1 MRNPNIR
8 CVYETEFYYE
18 DRYVQMFKENV
29 KKKIHHAN
37 TKQKKTCL
45 FILFPERTD

>member
-1 MRNPNIR
+1 MKQ
-8 CVYETEFYYE
+8 FYYE

-29 KKKIHHAN
+29 KKKKIHHAN

>member
-1 MRNPNIR
+1 MWNPNIR

-29 KKKIHHAN
+29 KNKN
-37 TKQKKTCL
+37 TPCKH
-45 FILFPERTD
+45 